1 MKLKQATLERE
12 KITISKKHLTTDI
25 IETLDNDFQN
35 LDIESIESLIWVM
48 LGFEKNWL
56 IFNAYITGELKR

>member
-1 MKLKQATLERE
+1 MKVKEATLERE
-12 KITISKKHLTTDI
+12 KITISKKHLITDI

-35 LDIESIESLIWVM
+35 LDIESIESLISVM

-56 IFNAYITGELKR
+56 IFNAYITGELNQ

>member
-1 MKLKQATLERE
+1 MKLKEATLERE
-12 KITISKKHLTTDI
+12 KITISKKHLITDI

-35 LDIESIESLIWVM
+35 LDIESVESLISVM

-56 IFNAYITGELKR
+56 IFNAYITGELKQ

>member
-1 MKLKQATLERE
+1 MKLKEATLERE
-12 KITISKKHLTTDI
+12 KITISKKHLITDI